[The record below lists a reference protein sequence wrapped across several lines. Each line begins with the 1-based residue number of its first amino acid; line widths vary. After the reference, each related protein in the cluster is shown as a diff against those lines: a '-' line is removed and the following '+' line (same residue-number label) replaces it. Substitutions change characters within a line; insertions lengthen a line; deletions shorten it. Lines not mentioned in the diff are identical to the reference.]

1 MKTRV
6 IVVAMACV
14 ALTSPVSAQDVKPNI
29 RNPDESEPTKKVLED
44 RLELL
49 EDGTEFFIKHL
60 DNNGGKDGSVAAR
73 NETTFFSGTCS
84 LSVSSF
90 QRFRTNL
97 PGWRYK
103 IAENPAPGE
112 FRYIR
117 FAWKRSEAA
126 GILLQ
131 FFTLAKTWEGY
142 YAGTISPRIQRP
154 MIRIADEPPRKWE
167 VVTRDLF
174 QDFGPITITGINFSA
189 MEGPGEAY
197 FDHIYLAR
205 TVEDL
210 DRVTASAAKAADSV
224 DGQVSPVRSTLVL
237 AIAVGA
243 FVVVIV
249 AAAFFVLVIRR
260 RSRSRQPA
268 PATHVGP
275 IPDERSAAIIFR
287 CAGCGKKLKVTAAS
301 AGKTIHCPHC
311 NKSTLVAGTDATP

>member
-1 MKTRV
+1 MNRSRRRKRWGTRSNCWKTAR
-6 IVVAMACV
+6 IFSSSIWTITAARTA
-14 ALTSPVSAQDVKPNI
+14 ALRHATKRRFSQGHARFRFRPFSASGRTCPAGVTRSPRTRRPVSFAAFDSRGSARKP
-29 RNPDESEPTKKVLED
+29 
-44 RLELL
+44 
-49 EDGTEFFIKHL
+49 
-60 DNNGGKDGSVAAR
+60 
-73 NETTFFSGTCS
+73 
-84 LSVSSF
+84 
-90 QRFRTNL
+90 
-97 PGWRYK
+97 
-103 IAENPAPGE
+103 
-112 FRYIR
+112 
-117 FAWKRSEAA
+117 A

-154 MIRIADEPPRKWE
+154 MIRIADKPPRKWE

-210 DRVTASAAKAADSV
+210 DRVTASAAKVAESM
-224 DGQVSPVRSTLVL
+224 DGQVPPGRSTGVL
-237 AIAVGA
+237 PTAVGA

-249 AAAFFVLVIRR
+249 AAAFIVLLIRR

-275 IPDERSAAIIFR
+275 IPDERSASIIF
-287 CAGCGKKLKVTAAS
+287 AAP
-301 AGKTIHCPHC
+301 AAAR
-311 NKSTLVAGTDATP
+311 N